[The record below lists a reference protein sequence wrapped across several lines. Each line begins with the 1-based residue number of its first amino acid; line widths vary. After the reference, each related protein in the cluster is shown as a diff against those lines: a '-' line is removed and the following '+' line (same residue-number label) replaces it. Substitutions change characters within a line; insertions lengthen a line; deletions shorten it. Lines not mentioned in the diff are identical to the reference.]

1 MYSLYAR
8 ADFTIKTAGAGY
20 KITCN
25 TKVKILTGGYTGR
38 QNQRKVDIM
47 KNEKIVNEVK
57 TAIEP
62 EAAYRRFIA
71 ELARPAVSAAVKAAA
86 AALAGATDNLRT
98 VAASGDVEKIMTAS
112 AAVQAATK
120 ALEKVKAANK
130 PRALTMP
137 EVAARLVCCEGF
149 TFKGYR
155 GEVETFAR
163 VCVRVMRDATGEE
176 MALAATRTVSQALI
190 AAVRNG
196 YIQVPEPSPVM
207 VYLREQVNF
216 PIQAEQGAEAGAEAR
231 AESGKEDGKEEAA
244 PEAGK

>member
-1 MYSLYAR
+1 
-8 ADFTIKTAGAGY
+8 
-20 KITCN
+20 
-25 TKVKILTGGYTGR
+25 
-38 QNQRKVDIM
+38 M
-47 KNEKIVNEVK
+47 KNEKIANEVK

-71 ELARPAVSAAVKAAA
+71 ELARPAVSPAVKAAE
-86 AALAGATDNLRT
+86 AALEEATNNLRT

-112 AAVQAATK
+112 ATVQAATK

-137 EVAARLVCCEGF
+137 EVASRLVCLEGF
-149 TFKGYR
+149 SFNGQR
-155 GEVETFAR
+155 GEVEAFAR
-163 VCVRVMRDATGEE
+163 ACVYVMQDATGEE

-196 YIQVPEPSPVM
+196 YITAPEPSPAL

-216 PIQAEQGAEAGAEAR
+216 PIQAEQGAEAKTED
-231 AESGKEDGKEEAA
+231 GKEDGKEAA
-244 PEAGK
+244 ASEVGK